1 MFVAEGKGGFR
12 VYDVAAIANKGFSER
27 IVTAPFSKLGHNTH
41 VKTRN
46 ATCMALATNQPINPL
61 RNTPQMREMNQEQPF
76 LAVYRSEKRRGGKEG
91 VRTCRSRW
99 SQYHAKKK
107 KKETN

>member
-46 ATCMALATNQPINPL
+46 ATCMALATNQPVNPL
-61 RNTPQMREMNQEQPF
+61 RNTPELRAMNQEQPF
-76 LAVYRSEKRRGGKEG
+76 LPIYSYASTTDEIGRACRRERGCQN
-91 VRTCRSRW
+91 V
-99 SQYHAKKK
+99 
-107 KKETN
+107 